1 MIKQWQTFIC
11 NLNIYTRYMCKK
23 LFTLNNAIE
32 RFELY
37 IYICIS
43 YLLENFVL
51 IKMANLIKCQ
61 VKLSNSKKKRKK

>member
-1 MIKQWQTFIC
+1 
-11 NLNIYTRYMCKK
+11 MCKK

-61 VKLSNSKKKRKK
+61 VKLSNSKKKEKNKCNIWELNKFPKI

>member
-1 MIKQWQTFIC
+1 MQLKD
-11 NLNIYTRYMCKK
+11 LN
-23 LFTLNNAIE
+23 
-32 RFELY
+32 Y
-37 IYICIS
+37 IYIYIS

>member
-1 MIKQWQTFIC
+1 
-11 NLNIYTRYMCKK
+11 MCKK

-32 RFELY
+32 RFELYIY